1 MVIQAGSGTDFG
13 GGLRGNVGNR
23 KSGRII

>member
-23 KSGRII
+23 KSGWII